1 MQYQVYH
8 KAFEQEATHVA
19 NVELDDTIPVEQGLE
34 KVFRMTNNVE
44 GSWSKGPTYEYAGQT
59 YKNYDYF
66 KNVEVVKPLAVKNNV
81 EWGHRSTSCGDYVV
95 VNGEKW
101 LCAMVGWEKI

>member
-1 MQYQVYH
+1 MQYQVFH
-8 KAFEQEATHVA
+8 KAFEQEAMHVA
-19 NVELDDTIPVEQGLE
+19 NVELNDNIPVEEGLE
-34 KVFRMTNNVE
+34 KVFRMTNNVD
-44 GSWSKGPTYEYAGQT
+44 GSWSKGPTYTFAGET
-59 YKNYDYF
+59 YDNPDYF
-66 KNVEVVKPLAVKNNV
+66 KNVEVVKPLEVKDNK